1 MQNDKM
7 FYGVDYNTKQ
17 DKVIIY
23 IGEMKKLIKQGIDLK
38 NIMDDRKKAKV
49 TGLNIRYKYLRK
61 MAKESGGIEIEAL
74 NQKVKD
80 EAQEGEITKIIEYL
94 EI

>member
-1 MQNDKM
+1 MQNDKK
-7 FYGVDYNTKQ
+7 FYGVSYNSEQ

-38 NIMDDRKKAKV
+38 NIIDDRKKARV

-61 MAKESGGIEIEAL
+61 MARKSGGTEIEAL
-74 NQKVKD
+74 NQQIKD
-80 EAQEGEITKIIEYL
+80 EAQEGSITNIIEYQEL
-94 EI
+94 